1 MIQTGSTQTASPEWQ
16 AFMANPAGY
25 ADAARLA
32 QCFDGTIGEAA
43 CERMLRSQRL
53 QERLSVLLLDR
64 YGLSGAVSS
73 EPADE
78 MDLAIAL
85 SSAEELEDLALRAG
99 AIYWAGSLAAVI
111 DGRQAAALQA
121 ALGAEICAFAVANR
135 DLAGPMQPLEPLED
149 IHSRVHADGLRC
161 LGAWCHAMPGETSMR
176 VRLKLMPHAL
186 VDQPTA
192 EPFAETGPAIVR
204 RAIG

>member
-16 AFMANPAGY
+16 AFMSDPAGY

-53 QERLSVLLLDR
+53 QERLSELLLDR
-64 YGLSGAVSS
+64 YGLSGAVSD

-78 MDLAIAL
+78 IDRAIAL
-85 SSAEELEDLALRAG
+85 SSGEELEELALRSG
-99 AIYWAGSLAAVI
+99 AIYWASSLAAVI
-111 DGRQAAALQA
+111 DGREAAALQA
-121 ALGAEICAFAVANR
+121 ALGADLCAIAVANR
-135 DLAGPMQPLEPLED
+135 DLTGPMQPLKPLED

-161 LGAWCHAMPGETSMR
+161 LGA
-176 VRLKLMPHAL
+176 
-186 VDQPTA
+186 
-192 EPFAETGPAIVR
+192 
-204 RAIG
+204 